1 MKKAILFSR
10 ESCQKITFGLFLTAL
25 LLPLLK
31 SSWRSSVLTYAA
43 MASLTLF
50 VTGVAASI
58 AVDRVIISRLRIRFP
73 EWKKEIEKFGFLR
86 IFRAKHQDPEKVL
99 QHYIKKD
106 PDCEQIAEE
115 LQISKIYSTIW
126 VYFPMTILVGFI
138 LYYAFAG

>member
-1 MKKAILFSR
+1 
-10 ESCQKITFGLFLTAL
+10 
-25 LLPLLK
+25 
-31 SSWRSSVLTYAA
+31 